1 MATYTWIG
9 AAGGLYA
16 TTTNWSPTGLP
27 AAADDIVFTGDAS
40 PSVGTT
46 ARTVRHVTVQAGT
59 VTFAGTGAFT
69 IQGDINNSGTLNM
82 NTFTTNFTGGNSQT
96 LNLGTNSFASCTIN
110 KTNGTLITLG
120 AAWNVTGT
128 ATATLTVTNGNLT
141 TQGYTVTCRA
151 FLASGNTDRTITLNS
166 GAIYV
171 TGTSGTLWNTSHT
184 TAAGTAWTKFDRTG
198 TAYIQPSGGTT
209 GTITGGG
216 IAGNYTAG
224 ATFNGVP
231 PNFVLDN
238 NKTYTTTGQFENLI
252 VNGNFAG
259 TSTPQIWGSLTGVP
273 VSANNVTTCNPVLI
287 GRTGIEVLVDWR
299 AQVTS
304 YTTQN
309 PLSGTPSFQFYYAR
323 AVTFNCSSNTST
335 YSIYIDG
342 GDTTIGAWQTPAFTL
357 NCNGNNSTYT
367 EHVVYCAST
376 LTYNGNGTSSSYQ
389 HSGFTDN
396 NTASAITFGGN
407 TSTTHRINTFD
418 SLGTVTFNIGTL
430 ILDTPLYCRI
440 FASAT
445 GSGLS
450 GNVRTWNFQQNWI
463 YVNGNHRSGT
473 NGTGTL
479 TVATLNNTVCSSD
492 VNNQNGGFW
501 LQTTGT
507 CATGS
512 WPDSGVPNMIVEAL
526 GGTTLNA
533 SINNCN
539 VRNLTFYGPVNFAT
553 SQTVNLIN
561 SSTTVAW
568 NESGAAFNLNN
579 LTATIACATGGTFD
593 ILRNGSSLGNAN
605 YRLGTLSTLNTS
617 LGDNQTVTILGYVR
631 TLSLTKNTGTFNL
644 NDLDFAQT
652 ITCSGTANTNY
663 YYNNVRNN
671 NPFTTTWTPITGT
684 AVTAAVTVTQ
694 VGVKSTSGSGSGASF
709 NVTKAVNQLTYGSA
723 TITVAALGDGYV
735 VGDTI
740 TLSGANLGGADGTND
755 LTFTITAA
763 TQATLS
769 GISDSAVTASISGT
783 AVNTAQTRT
792 NVPVKSTSGSGT
804 GALFSVTK
812 TGTGVVYFGVT
823 TIIRTTDG
831 SGYNYGDTITL
842 SGLDIGGVD
851 GTNDLTFTFGQATEH
866 YVTGGSNFVCEN
878 TLDHTAGDLEISA
891 ARTMYCRIFQSTSTT
906 NIRNWRWNG
915 WVQTSGTGFVS
926 IGSAGANI
934 RGNFLDTYSGGFVAI
949 GTGVNA
955 FGTNVG
961 ANAPRV
967 YLGTNDG
974 SVRTYTSVN
983 GNISHLM
990 FYSNDY
996 TFASASGP
1004 TVYGNCSFNYN
1015 WLQGYGTWTNLTV
1028 NWQPIRNGADLQLY
1042 SGWNWEYFGNSP
1054 IIPAITLNTPL
1065 GIADAGAT
1073 ITIGVKCNTFTS
1085 TTTHNYTVNTA
1096 GAGLQV
1102 GTSISITGNNCTFN
1116 FNTIGSH
1123 YTVANPTFTLG
1134 AATSTNNFYN
1144 IGVGYFW
1151 GPQIEF
1157 VDFTQLAGTTTF
1169 LYATTIRDYTFTGP
1183 GTLNLS
1189 PNYITLRN
1197 FSSSNSNARTLNF
1210 NNLMHTL
1217 TGTPTISTGTN
1228 LVVQNPGGFTV
1239 SGSGTINLSGINAAS
1254 DNNFNIAWI
1263 TSCTFTT
1270 ASVIRNLYIYSG
1282 AVLSTSSAIT
1292 VNIRGTV
1299 TSPDNSGGTGPFTG
1313 MTISFPQVSNPGSLN
1328 QEYNVITAT
1337 VIPSVTV
1344 LGSCTVSAIRTT
1356 TLTLS
1361 PGSGYTAIFNPSGH
1375 VTTLTCGG
1383 SNGGTVTLNNL
1394 HSLTTIPTTVSF
1406 TGGATYNLN
1415 GLTSSA
1421 TSVSCGGTTG
1431 AVYNI
1436 NTLDL
1441 SGTATANRLLFDGN
1455 GTLNVGT
1462 SVNLGNFSITN
1473 STLSRTLNF
1482 GTNFINIKSGGLI
1495 SCALG
1500 TTTVSTTTEKHSLS
1514 DAGGIRVPSGSGTAG
1529 TLTVT
1534 GQTEN
1539 NALNLLLDG
1548 TTVTLGGTLAWRNI
1562 VTSTDSYFGQGGGV
1576 ITNTTGTLTIYGDYF
1591 VRVGEGQSG
1600 SVVNWAAL
1608 TVNFAGTDASVP
1620 QFISTNGWY
1629 GANIGPLTSTMSGA
1643 SPKILGEWTHGGG
1656 PVFIKTLTVNNATVI
1671 IPRGRYLACDSI
1683 TVNGGTFKAYGPIYV
1698 NNWNTSNTATYYWEG
1713 EEYLRIGEAPSTNP
1727 GSYGYSGNTTWNSA
1741 KVFNSTNTRGAGT
1754 GPNLIMRDGSEGYY
1768 TYASANSSN
1777 SHRVK
1782 NLYLAGT
1789 SYTNANLVFKVSES
1803 VFNQNSSDVSFGN
1816 LKLIFDSSS
1825 NASNNLSVDSSYNMS
1840 NSNPL
1845 PVLSMSS
1852 NSMLSVLPTSSNV
1865 SFSTLGFSGQNYTL
1879 KTNSKNISTTSI
1891 QANSV
1896 NFGNSTVTLYNDNQY
1911 YSETGVIFDS
1921 LNEHNSLVTAT
1932 KNYSSYFTY
1941 TPSLEYITVLQNAAP
1956 YINLS
1961 NSSFTIECW
1970 IWPEESYSTQLV
1982 WPEGNGSS
1990 NRWPQPRISLISKK
2004 STFDVRSKTTN
2015 WELFLEPWTSYPG
2028 FNNGTNNYISSTKV
2042 LPKTWNHIAA
2052 TFDNSSTTLTIYLN
2066 GANVLQTS
2074 MSGVSH
2080 TNNVQLMIGD
2090 YFKGYIKD
2098 VRIVK
2103 NAVVYNS
2110 TFENSLPTAP
2120 LEIHSSGTTELLT
2133 CQNSTLVDN
2142 SSSPKTLSDTTLSRY
2157 LFSPTTFQNNSE
2169 IIVTGSDDK
2178 TINVLDDN
2186 INIITNNNYY
2196 NINPIFT
2203 QGTGLSSSSFS
2214 IAIQTDGKIVVG
2226 GGFTSYDG
2234 TTQNR
2239 ITRLYRDGT
2248 RDTGFN
2254 IGTGFIFT
2262 VYAIAIQTDGK
2273 ILVGGSFSSYNGTTQ
2288 NFITRLNSDGTRD
2301 TGFNIGTGFSGD
2313 FVNSI
2318 AIQTDGKILVGG
2330 GFTSYNGTTQNF
2342 ITRLNS
2348 DGTRDTGFSIGTGF
2362 NAGVNSI
2369 AIQTD
2374 GKIVVGGD
2382 FSSYNGTT
2390 QNCITRLNSNGTR
2403 DTGFSIGTGFN
2414 NSLYEIAIQT
2424 DGKILVG
2431 GGFTSYDG
2439 TTQTNIT
2446 RLNSDGTRDTGFSI
2460 GTGFNAG
2467 VNSIAIQTDDKIVV
2481 GGGFTSYDGT
2491 TQNRITRLNSDGTRD
2506 TGFNIGTGFSGV
2518 VQSIA
2523 IQTDGKIVIGG
2534 SFTSYNGTTQNR
2546 ITRLNSD
2553 GGSEP
2558 PIGWLTLAHTGNK
2571 TINTVRT
2578 GSGNFSKAFKTS

>member
-27 AAADDIVFTGDAS
+27 AAADDIVFTGNAS

-46 ARTVRHVTVQAGT
+46 ARTIRNLTVNAGT

-69 IQGDINNSGTLNM
+69 IQGDISNSGTLNM
-82 NTFTTNFTGGNSQT
+82 NTFTTSFTGGNNQT
-96 LNLGTNSFASCTIN
+96 LSLGTNSFASCTIN
-110 KTNGTLITLG
+110 KTVGTRVTLN

-128 ATATLTVTNGNLT
+128 ATATLTVTAGDLY
-141 TQGYTVTCRA
+141 TQGYTVTCQLFA
-151 FLASGNTDRTITLNS
+151 ASGNTDRTIDLAG

-184 TAAGTAWTKFDRTG
+184 TAAGTAWTKFARSG
-198 TAYIQPSGGTT
+198 TAYIQPSGGTA
-209 GTITGGG
+209 GTVTGGG
-216 IAGNYTAG
+216 IASNYTAG

-238 NKTYTTTGQFENLI
+238 NKTYTTTGQFENLT
-252 VNGNFAG
+252 VNGNFGG
-259 TSTPQIWGSLTGVP
+259 TSTPQIWGNLTGTP
-273 VSANNVTTCNPVLI
+273 TSYNNVTTCNPVII
-287 GRTGIEVLVDWR
+287 GRTGITNTISWR

-309 PLSGTPSFQFYYAR
+309 PLSGTPTFTFDYAR
-323 AVTFNCSSNTST
+323 AVTFTLSSSTST
-335 YSIYIDG
+335 YNLWIDG
-342 GDTTIGAWQTPAFTL
+342 NDATGAAWQTAAFTVT
-357 NCNGNNSTYT
+357 CNGNSSTYNENIIRST
-367 EHVVYCAST
+367 ST
-376 LTYNGNGTSSSYQ
+376 LTYSGQGTDSVYNHYSFY
-389 HSGFTDN
+389 DN
-396 NTASAITFGGN
+396 
-407 TSTTHRINTFD
+407 STTSAYTLAGNAATVHNIYSSFD
-418 SLGTVTFNIGTL
+418 TIGTVTFNFGTL
-430 ILDTPLYCRI
+430 TLQNTSMYCRI
-440 FASAT
+440 FSSAPT
-445 GSGLS
+445 TTSQA
-450 GNVRTWNFQQNWI
+450 RTFNFQGYWI
-463 YVNGNHRSGT
+463 YINGNHRSGA

-479 TVATLNNTVCSSD
+479 TITSATTTTCSSD
-492 VNNQNGGFW
+492 SDTQGGGFW

-507 CATGS
+507 CVTGLWS
-512 WPDSGVPNMIVEAL
+512 DSKALRYRIEAL
-526 GGTTLNA
+526 AGVTLNA
-533 SINNCN
+533 SINGS
-539 VRNLTFYGPVNFAT
+539 NLRSIEFFGPVNFA
-553 SQTVNLIN
+553 SAQTVNLIN
-561 SSTTVAW
+561 NNCTIYW
-568 NESGAAFNLNN
+568 NESGSAFNLTS
-579 LTATIACATGGTFD
+579 LTATIACPTGGTFD
-593 ILRNGSSLGNAN
+593 ILRNGSSLANAN

-644 NDLDFAQT
+644 DDLDFAQT

-684 AVTAAVTVTQ
+684 AVTAAVAVTQ
-694 VGVKSTSGSGSGASF
+694 VGVKSTSGSGSGATF
-709 NVTKAVNQLTYGSA
+709 NVIKAVNQLTYGST

-740 TLSGANLGGADGTND
+740 TLSGAALGGEDGTND

-823 TIIRTTDG
+823 TVIRTTDG

-891 ARTMYCRIFQSTSTT
+891 ARTMYCRTFQSTSTT

-915 WVQTSGTGFVS
+915 WIQTSGTGLVN
-926 IGSAGANI
+926 IGAAGANI
-934 RGNFLDTYSGGFVAI
+934 RGNFLDTYSGGFRAI
-949 GTGVNA
+949 GTGANA

-974 SVRTYTSVN
+974 SLRTYTSVN

-1004 TVYGNCSFNYN
+1004 TVYGNCSFNYYY
-1015 WLQGYGTWTNLTV
+1015 LQGYGTWTNLTV
-1028 NWQPIRNGADLQLY
+1028 NWQPLRNGADLQLY

-1073 ITIGVKCNTFTS
+1073 ITIGVKCNTFSS

-1096 GAGLQV
+1096 GSGLQV

-1183 GTLNLS
+1183 GTVNFTSQL
-1189 PNYITLRN
+1189 TMRN
-1197 FSSSNSNARTLNF
+1197 FTSSANANAKTI
-1210 NNLMHTL
+1210 NLGNL
-1217 TGTPTISTGTN
+1217 THVLSGVPTISATSTN
-1228 LVVQNPGGFTV
+1228 VTIQNPGGFDVGGTGTV
-1239 SGSGTINLSGINAAS
+1239 NLAGLSAAAE
-1254 DNNFNIAWI
+1254 NNFDIYWRTA
-1263 TSCTFTT
+1263 CTFTT
-1270 ASVIRNLYIYSG
+1270 ASAVRNLRIYSG
-1282 AVLSTSSAIT
+1282 AALSTTSAIT
-1292 VNIRGTV
+1292 VNVRGQV
-1299 TSPDNSGGTGPFTG
+1299 TSPDNTGGTGPFTG

-1328 QEYNVITAT
+1328 QEYNVITTT
-1337 VIPSVTV
+1337 VMPSVTV

-1361 PGSGYTAIFNPSGH
+1361 PGSGYTAICNPSGH
-1375 VTTLTCGG
+1375 ITTLTCGG

-1394 HSLTTIPTTVSF
+1394 HSSLTTIPTTVSF

-1441 SGTATANRLLFDGN
+1441 SGTATANRLLFDGS

-1462 SVNLGNFSITN
+1462 SVSVGNFSITN
-1473 STLSRTLNF
+1473 TTLSRTLNF
-1482 GTNFINIKSGGLI
+1482 STNFINIKSGGLI

-1514 DAGGIRVPSGSGTAG
+1514 NAGGIRVPSGTAG

-1539 NALNLLLDG
+1539 NALNLLLEG

-1629 GANIGPLTSTMSGA
+1629 GANIGPVTSTMSGA

-1768 TYASANSSN
+1768 TYASADSSN
-1777 SHRVK
+1777 PHRVK

-1789 SYTNANLVFKVSES
+1789 SYADSNLVFKVSES

-1816 LKLIFDSSS
+1816 LNLIFDSSS
-1825 NASNNLSVDSSYNMS
+1825 NASNNLSVNSSYNMS
-1840 NSNPL
+1840 DSNPL
-1845 PVLSMSS
+1845 PVNIAST
-1852 NSMLSVLPTSSNV
+1852 NSVLSVLPTSSNV
-1865 SFSTLGFSGQNYTL
+1865 SFSTLAFSGQNYTL

-1896 NFGNSTVTLYNDNQY
+1896 NFGNSIVTL
-1911 YSETGVIFDS
+1911 TGSGTVFDA

-1982 WPEGNGSS
+1982 WPEGNGGS

-2004 STFDVRSKTTN
+2004 STLDVRSKTTN

-2080 TNNVQLMIGD
+2080 TNNVQLIIGD

-2103 NAVVYNS
+2103 NAVVYTS
-2110 TFENSLPTAP
+2110 AFENSLPTAP

-2169 IIVTGSDDK
+2169 IIVTGTGDK

-2196 NINPIFT
+2196 NINPTFT
-2203 QGTGLSSSSFS
+2203 QGTGLNSTASS
-2214 IAIQTDGKIVVG
+2214 IAIQTDGKIVV
-2226 GGFTSYDG
+2226 
-2234 TTQNR
+2234 
-2239 ITRLYRDGT
+2239 
-2248 RDTGFN
+2248 
-2254 IGTGFIFT
+2254 
-2262 VYAIAIQTDGK
+2262 
-2273 ILVGGSFSSYNGTTQ
+2273 
-2288 NFITRLNSDGTRD
+2288 
-2301 TGFNIGTGFSGD
+2301 
-2313 FVNSI
+2313 
-2318 AIQTDGKILVGG
+2318 
-2330 GFTSYNGTTQNF
+2330 
-2342 ITRLNS
+2342 
-2348 DGTRDTGFSIGTGF
+2348 
-2362 NAGVNSI
+2362 
-2369 AIQTD
+2369 
-2374 GKIVVGGD
+2374 
-2382 FSSYNGTT
+2382 
-2390 QNCITRLNSNGTR
+2390 
-2403 DTGFSIGTGFN
+2403 
-2414 NSLYEIAIQT
+2414 
-2424 DGKILVG
+2424 
-2431 GGFTSYDG
+2431 
-2439 TTQTNIT
+2439 
-2446 RLNSDGTRDTGFSI
+2446 
-2460 GTGFNAG
+2460 
-2467 VNSIAIQTDDKIVV
+2467 
-2481 GGGFTSYDGT
+2481 
-2491 TQNRITRLNSDGTRD
+2491 
-2506 TGFNIGTGFSGV
+2506 
-2518 VQSIA
+2518 
-2523 IQTDGKIVIGG
+2523 GG

-2553 GGSEP
+2553 GTRDTGFSTGTGFNNSLSSIAIQTDGKIVVGGAFTSYNGTTQNRIIRLNSNGDLNISEQ

-2578 GSGNFSKAFKTS
+2578 GSGNFSKAFKTG

>member
-46 ARTVRHVTVQAGT
+46 ARTIRNLTVNGGT

-69 IQGDINNSGTLNM
+69 IQGDISNSGTLNM
-82 NTFTTNFTGGNSQT
+82 NTFTTSFTGGNNQT
-96 LNLGTNSFASCTIN
+96 LSLGTNSFASCTIN
-110 KTNGTLITLG
+110 KTVGTRVTLN

-128 ATATLTVTNGNLT
+128 ATATLTVTAGDLY
-141 TQGYTVTCRA
+141 TQSYTVTCRLFA
-151 FLASGNTDRTITLNS
+151 ASGNTDRTIDLAG

-184 TAAGTAWTKFDRTG
+184 TATGTAWTKFARSG
-198 TAYIQPSGGTT
+198 AAYIQPSGGTT
-209 GTITGGG
+209 ATITGGG
-216 IAGNYTAG
+216 IASNYTAG

-231 PNFVLDN
+231 PTFQLGN
-238 NKTYTTTGQFENLI
+238 NKTYTTTGQFENLV

-335 YSIYIDG
+335 YNIYIDG

-357 NCNGNNSTYT
+357 NCNGNSSTYT

-430 ILDTPLYCRI
+430 ILDTSLYCRI

-445 GSGLS
+445 GTGLS

-463 YVNGNHRSGT
+463 IINGNHRSGT

-492 VNNQNGGFW
+492 IVNDNGGFY

-507 CATGS
+507 CATGN
-512 WPDSGVPNMIVEAL
+512 WPDNSAPNMIVEAL
-526 GGTTLNA
+526 GGVTLNA
-533 SINNCN
+533 SITGCN
-539 VRNLTFYGPVNFAT
+539 VRRLTFYGPVNFA
-553 SQTVNLIN
+553 SAQTVNLIN
-561 SSTTVAW
+561 NASSIAW

-593 ILRNGSSLGNAN
+593 ILRNGSSGGNAN
-605 YRLGTLSTLNTS
+605 WRLGTLSTLNTS
-617 LGDNQTVTILGYVR
+617 LADNQTVTILGYVR

-644 NDLDFAQT
+644 DDLDFAQT

-663 YYNNVRNN
+663 YYNYVRNSS
-671 NPFTTTWTPITGT
+671 PFTTTWTPITGT
-684 AVTAAVTVTQ
+684 AVTAAVAATQ

-709 NVTKAVNQLTYGSA
+709 NVTKAVNQLVYSSA
-723 TITVAALGDGYV
+723 TITVAALGSGYV

-740 TLSGANLGGADGTND
+740 TLSGASLGGADGAND

-763 TQATLS
+763 TQATL
-769 GISDSAVTASISGT
+769 GGVSDSAVTALISGT

-831 SGYNYGDTITL
+831 SGYNYGDTIVL
-842 SGLDIGGVD
+842 SGSQLGGVD

-866 YVTGGSNFVCEN
+866 YVTGGNDFTCKN
-878 TLDHTAGDLEISA
+878 TLDHTAGDLEIASG
-891 ARTMYCRIFQSTSTT
+891 RTMYCRTFQSTSTT

-915 WVQTSGTGFVS
+915 WIETSGTGLVN
-926 IGSAGANI
+926 IGSAGVNI
-934 RGNFLDTYSGGFVAI
+934 KGNFFDTYSGGFRAI
-949 GTGVNA
+949 GLGANA

-974 SVRTYTSVN
+974 STKTYTSVN

-990 FYSNDY
+990 FYHNNY
-996 TFASASGP
+996 IFTSASGP
-1004 TVYGNCSFNYN
+1004 TVYGNCSFNYYY
-1015 WLQGYGTWTNLTV
+1015 LAGYGTWTNLTV
-1028 NWQPIRNGADLQLY
+1028 NWQPLRNGADLQLY
-1042 SGWNWEYFGNSP
+1042 TGWNWEYYGNSP
-1054 IIPAITLNTPL
+1054 TIPAITLNTPL

-1085 TTTHNYTVNTA
+1085 TTTHDYTVNTA
-1096 GAGLQV
+1096 GSGLQI

-1134 AATSTNNFYN
+1134 AATSTNNIYN

-1151 GPQIEF
+1151 GPQLDS
-1157 VDFTQLAGTTTF
+1157 VDFTQLGGTTTF

-1183 GTLNLS
+1183 GTVNFTSQL
-1189 PNYITLRN
+1189 TMRN
-1197 FSSSNSNARTLNF
+1197 FTSSANANVKTI
-1210 NNLMHTL
+1210 NLGNL
-1217 TGTPTISTGTN
+1217 THVLSGVPTISATSTN
-1228 LVVQNPGGFTV
+1228 VTIQNPGGFDVGGTGTV
-1239 SGSGTINLSGINAAS
+1239 NLAGLSAAAENNINIVWRTA
-1254 DNNFNIAWI
+1254 
-1263 TSCTFTT
+1263 CTFTT
-1270 ASVIRNLYIYSG
+1270 ASAVRNLYIYSG
-1282 AVLSTSSAIT
+1282 AALSTTSALT
-1292 VNIRGTV
+1292 VNVRGQV
-1299 TSPDNSGGTGPFTG
+1299 TSPDGTGGTGPFTG
-1313 MTISFPQVSNPGSLN
+1313 MTISFPQIVSPSGLN
-1328 QEYNVITAT
+1328 QAYDVITPT

-1344 LGSCTVSAIRTT
+1344 LGSCTVSGIRTT

-1361 PGSGYTAIFNPSGH
+1361 PGSGYSAIFNPSGH

-1394 HSLTTIPTTVSF
+1394 TSLTTIPTTVSF

-1415 GLTSSA
+1415 GLTASA
-1421 TSVSCGGTTG
+1421 TSLSCGGTSG

-1441 SGTATANRLLFDGN
+1441 SGTATANRLLFDGS

-1462 SVNLGNFSITN
+1462 SVSVGNFSITN

-1482 GTNFINIKSGGLI
+1482 STNFINIKSGGLI

-1500 TTTVSTTTEKHSLS
+1500 TTAVSTTTEKHSLS
-1514 DAGGIRVPSGSGTAG
+1514 DAGGIRVPSGTSG
-1529 TLTVT
+1529 TLTVN
-1534 GQTEN
+1534 GQTES

-1548 TTVTLGGTLAWRNI
+1548 TTVTLAGTLAWRNI
-1562 VTSTDSYFGQGGGV
+1562 YTSVDSYFGGGGGV
-1576 ITNTTGTLTIYGDYF
+1576 ITNTTGTLTVYGDYF

-1600 SVVNWAAL
+1600 SIVNWAAL

-1629 GANIGPLTSTMSGA
+1629 GQNIGPVTSTMSGA
-1643 SPKILGEWTHGGG
+1643 SPKILGEWTHGAG
-1656 PVFIKTLTVNNATVI
+1656 PVFIKTLTVNNATII

-1698 NNWNTSNTATYYWEG
+1698 NNWNTSNTTAYYWEG

-1727 GSYGYSGNTTWNSA
+1727 GGYGYLGNTTWNSA
-1741 KVFNSTNTRGAGT
+1741 RVFNSTSTRGAGT
-1754 GPNLIMRDGSEGYY
+1754 GPNLIMRGGSEGYY
-1768 TYASANSSN
+1768 TYASATTSDP
-1777 SHRVK
+1777 HRVK
-1782 NLYLAGT
+1782 SLYLAGT
-1789 SYTNANLVFKVSES
+1789 SYSDANLIFKVSDT
-1803 VFNQNSSDVSFGN
+1803 VFNENSSNISFGN
-1816 LKLIFDSSS
+1816 LNIILDSSS
-1825 NASNNLSVDSSYNMS
+1825 TASNNLAINSSYNMTS
-1840 NSNPL
+1840 GNPL
-1845 PVLSMSS
+1845 PVNIAST
-1852 NSMLSVLPTSSNV
+1852 NSVLSVLPTSSNV
-1865 SFSTLGFSGQNYTL
+1865 SFSTLNFYDKNYKL
-1879 KTNSKNISTTSI
+1879 KTNSKNISTTGI

-1896 NFGNSTVTLYNDNQY
+1896 NFSNSIVTL
-1911 YSETGVIFDS
+1911 TGSGTVYDA
-1921 LNEHNSLVTAT
+1921 LNEHNSSIAAI

-1956 YINLS
+1956 YINLT

-1970 IWPEESYSTQLV
+1970 IWPEESYSTQLI
-1982 WPEGNGSS
+1982 WGEANGSS
-1990 NRWPQPRISLISKK
+1990 NRWPQPRISLVSKK
-2004 STFDVRSKTTN
+2004 STIDVRSKTTN

-2042 LPKTWNHIAA
+2042 IPRTWNHIAA
-2052 TFDNSSTTLTIYLN
+2052 TFNNSSSTLILYLN
-2066 GANVLQTS
+2066 GDNILQTT
-2074 MSGVSH
+2074 MSSVAHS
-2080 TNNVQLMIGD
+2080 NNVPLIIGD

-2103 NAVVYNS
+2103 NAIVYNS
-2110 TFENSLPTAP
+2110 SFANSLPTTP

-2169 IIVTGSDDK
+2169 IIVTGTGDK

-2186 INIITNNNYY
+2186 INIITNNSQ
-2196 NINPIFT
+2196 FT
-2203 QGTGLSSSSFS
+2203 HTGNGEGT
-2214 IAIQTDGKIVVG
+2214 
-2226 GGFTSYDG
+2226 
-2234 TTQNR
+2234 
-2239 ITRLYRDGT
+2239 
-2248 RDTGFN
+2248 
-2254 IGTGFIFT
+2254 
-2262 VYAIAIQTDGK
+2262 
-2273 ILVGGSFSSYNGTTQ
+2273 
-2288 NFITRLNSDGTRD
+2288 
-2301 TGFNIGTGFSGD
+2301 
-2313 FVNSI
+2313 
-2318 AIQTDGKILVGG
+2318 
-2330 GFTSYNGTTQNF
+2330 
-2342 ITRLNS
+2342 
-2348 DGTRDTGFSIGTGF
+2348 
-2362 NAGVNSI
+2362 
-2369 AIQTD
+2369 
-2374 GKIVVGGD
+2374 
-2382 FSSYNGTT
+2382 
-2390 QNCITRLNSNGTR
+2390 
-2403 DTGFSIGTGFN
+2403 
-2414 NSLYEIAIQT
+2414 
-2424 DGKILVG
+2424 
-2431 GGFTSYDG
+2431 
-2439 TTQTNIT
+2439 
-2446 RLNSDGTRDTGFSI
+2446 
-2460 GTGFNAG
+2460 
-2467 VNSIAIQTDDKIVV
+2467 
-2481 GGGFTSYDGT
+2481 
-2491 TQNRITRLNSDGTRD
+2491 
-2506 TGFNIGTGFSGV
+2506 
-2518 VQSIA
+2518 
-2523 IQTDGKIVIGG
+2523 
-2534 SFTSYNGTTQNR
+2534 
-2546 ITRLNSD
+2546 
-2553 GGSEP
+2553 
-2558 PIGWLTLAHTGNK
+2558 GWLTLDHAGNRTVN
-2571 TINTVRT
+2571 TIRT
-2578 GSGNFSKAFKTS
+2578 GSGNFSKAFKTG